1 MKTVPIG
8 EAYFNIWLNQL
19 KKNMLKCVFKIPIY
33 LYNVFFKKHS
43 LCFWSADAFQMLGY
57 GNMFMFKGNLLN

>member
-33 LYNVFFKKHS
+33 LYNVFLKNIHCVSGLLMHS
-43 LCFWSADAFQMLGY
+43 KCWGMETCSCSRVTC
-57 GNMFMFKGNLLN
+57 

>member
-33 LYNVFFKKHS
+33 LYNVFLKNIHR
-43 LCFWSADAFQMLGY
+43 FWSADAFQMLGY